1 MTGEKL
7 SSPDEGST
15 TPEQG
20 PPAAEEGPPQTTP
33 SFVWE
38 TPASAAAAGTPP
50 PGRVMTSGD
59 IFDRALWVY
68 RRGFVILVAVAAV
81 VQIPLALVEGIIGQ
95 RLESTVAAFSRLNGT
110 QPTPEELTALFQD
123 AFPALIAASL
133 TIGLVSFIAGL
144 LLSPALIVTIARIH
158 HGERAS
164 VGDAYR
170 AALRS
175 APAILV
181 GSIVIG
187 LAAAGL
193 FAAIV
198 VAGILVVVVS
208 RDSGVAV
215 FAILATFILSLFAVI
230 YVTVRWAVWS
240 QAVVLERRGPLDA
253 LGRSWQLVKGSMW
266 RTLGITVVVGI
277 VAGLAGAILGIIGG
291 AVSSGLPVGWR
302 GVLPTVLGIFTVSWL
317 PIVTTLLFLDLRA
330 RREAPAAVTSIPP
343 EASWPIAPG

>member
-1 MTGEKL
+1 
-7 SSPDEGST
+7 
-15 TPEQG
+15 
-20 PPAAEEGPPQTTP
+20 
-33 SFVWE
+33 
-38 TPASAAAAGTPP
+38 
-50 PGRVMTSGD
+50 MTSGD
-59 IFDRALWVY
+59 IFDRAVWIY
-68 RRGFVILVAVAAV
+68 RRGFVVLLAVAAV

-95 RLESTVAAFSRLNGT
+95 RLETTAAAFSRLNGT

-144 LLSPALIVTIARIH
+144 LLSPALIDTIARIH
-158 HGERAS
+158 RGEPSS
-164 VGDAYR
+164 VGDAYS

-215 FAILATFILSLFAVI
+215 LAILATFILSLFAVI

-266 RTLGITVVVGI
+266 RTLGIIVVVGI
-277 VAGLAGAILGIIGG
+277 VAGLAGLILGAIGG
-291 AVSSGLPVGWR
+291 AVSSGLPAGWR
-302 GVLPTVLGIFTVSWL
+302 SVLPTILGIFTASWVQ
-317 PIVTTLLFLDLRA
+317 IVTTLLFFDLRA
-330 RREAPAAVTSIPP
+330 RREGAVTEATPPP
-343 EASWPIAPG
+343 EASWPIASAGP

>member
-1 MTGEKL
+1 MT
-7 SSPDEGST
+7 SQ
-15 TPEQG
+15 TP
-20 PPAAEEGPPQTTP
+20 PP
-33 SFVWE
+33 FVWE
-38 TPASAAAAGTPP
+38 TPESAAATPGTTASAPAGRP
-50 PGRVMTSGD
+50 MTSGD
-59 IFDRALWVY
+59 IFDRAVWIY
-68 RRGFVILVAVAAV
+68 RRGFVVLLAVAAV
-81 VQIPLALVEGIIGQ
+81 VQIPLAVVEGIIGQ
-95 RLESTVAAFSRLNGT
+95 RLESTAAAFSRLNGT

-133 TIGLVSFIAGL
+133 TIGLVAFIAGL
-144 LLSPALIVTIARIH
+144 VLSPALIATIARIH
-158 HGERAS
+158 GGEPAS

-187 LAAAGL
+187 LAAGGL

-198 VAGILVVVVS
+198 VGGILVVVVS

-215 FAILATFILSLFAVI
+215 LAILATFILSLFAVI
-230 YVTVRWAVWS
+230 YITIRWAVWS

-266 RTLGITVVVGI
+266 RTLGIIVVVGI
-277 VAGLAGAILGIIGG
+277 VAGLAGLILSAIGG
-291 AVSSGLPVGWR
+291 AVSSGLPAGWR
-302 GVLPTVLGIFTVSWL
+302 SVLPTILGIFTASWA
-317 PIVTTLLFLDLRA
+317 PIVTTLLFIDLRV
-330 RREAPAAVTSIPP
+330 RREGPPAVTTVPP